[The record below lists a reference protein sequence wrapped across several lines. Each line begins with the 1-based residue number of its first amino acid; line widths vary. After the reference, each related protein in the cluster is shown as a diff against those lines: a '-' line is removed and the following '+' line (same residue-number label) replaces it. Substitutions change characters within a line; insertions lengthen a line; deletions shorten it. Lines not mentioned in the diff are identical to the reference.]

1 MRLLV
6 PLDLSAATP
15 AVLAAVRG
23 IAAREATQ
31 VYLLHVAEPDPA
43 FVGYEAGTDTV
54 RDQVAQEYRGQHRD
68 LQAHAEALR
77 ADGIAATAL
86 LIRGPVAQ
94 TILREAQRLP
104 ADLLVMA
111 THGHG
116 AVFDLL
122 VGSVSHAVLRGTTV
136 PLLLVPVR
144 AR

>member
-54 RDQVAQEYRGQHRD
+54 RDQVAHEYRGQHRD

-144 AR
+144 SR